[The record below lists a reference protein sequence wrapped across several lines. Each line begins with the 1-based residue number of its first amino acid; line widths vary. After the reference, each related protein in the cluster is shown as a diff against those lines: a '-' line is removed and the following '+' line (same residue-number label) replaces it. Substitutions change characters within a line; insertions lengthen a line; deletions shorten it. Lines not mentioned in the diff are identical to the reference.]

1 MALSSSARRLLR
13 RGIVVVAVG
22 LESCGGGSGEG
33 LDENGQP
40 LANAPGPVPVAPT
53 LASIQA
59 DVFTPRCAQS
69 GCHGGAG
76 TQQGLRLDEGFS
88 AASLLNAPSAQNAAL
103 TRVIPGNPGGSFLIH
118 KLEGTQAVGDRMPQY
133 GPYLSQSTIDVIRQW
148 IQAGAPQ

>member
-1 MALSSSARRLLR
+1 LSRSARRQLR
-13 RGIVVVAVG
+13 RALVILAAG
-22 LESCGGGSGEG
+22 LAGCGAGTGEG

-40 LANAPGPVPVAPT
+40 LGSAPASVQLAPT
-53 LASIQA
+53 LASIQSE
-59 DVFTPRCAQS
+59 VFTPRCAQS

-88 AASLLNAPSAQNAAL
+88 AASLINVPSAQNPAL
-103 TRVIPGNPGGSFLIH
+103 IRLVPGDPSGSFVIH
-118 KLEGTQAVGDRMPQY
+118 KLEGTQTIGDRMPQY